1 MEKKFEHNNTAKRV
15 KTMLAVDFR
24 RMFTTRF
31 LYIMLGICLVMPVLI
46 LVMTTM
52 LGDASIVDP
61 TTGVETSMGTF
72 TNTWQTI
79 GSYSD
84 AGMSMDLTS
93 MCNINM
99 LYFFLAV
106 LVCVF
111 VADDFRSGYAKNLF
125 TVRAKKGDYV
135 VSKTIVCSIGGSL
148 MLLAFFVGAVL
159 GGAIAGLP
167 FDTGAAGVAGIVM
180 CMIAKICLV
189 PLFVSIFLAVSVTAK
204 QKTWLSLILGFM
216 AGMLLF
222 MMIPMMTPLDATI
235 MHVVMCLAG
244 GALVSAGL
252 GAVSKTV
259 LAKTS
264 LV

>member
-111 VADDFRSGYAKNLF
+111 VADDFRSVYAKNLF
-125 TVRAKKGDYV
+125 AVRAKKGDYV

-180 CMIAKICLV
+180 CMIAKTCLV
-189 PLFVSIFLAVSVTAK
+189 PLFVSIFLAVSVAAK

-244 GALVSAGL
+244 GAIFSAGL